1 VTLSV
6 KEKML
11 SYNKAQK
18 LAETWVELTTEGACE
33 ISQVEDIN
41 LMAGSSIFLSVSF
54 RSTGHPSGLRRIGPG
69 LPEAVRGLQD

>member
-41 LMAGSSIFLSVSF
+41 LMAGSSIFLSGGW
-54 RSTGHPSGLRRIGPG
+54 TPLIGQ
-69 LPEAVRGLQD
+69 PEHGYKL